1 MYMLYIWLAVICIGL
16 IIEALQTGTL
26 VSIWFS
32 AGAVIPFIMSFWQT
46 DAVWYV
52 TLQILIFGIITSLL
66 LIFIRKIAK
75 KMLFRNDQATTNL
88 DSLINKKVKVSQINE
103 DIVYVKVND
112 VEYRAIGL
120 DAEDLSV
127 GQYVIIKKLDGN
139 KVIIEKE

>member
-1 MYMLYIWLAVICIGL
+1 MLYIWLAVICIGL

-32 AGAVIPFIMSFWQT
+32 AGAVIPFIMSFWRT

>member
-32 AGAVIPFIMSFWQT
+32 AGAVIPFIMSFWRT